1 MEEDEQASAA
11 KLQANFFGLTT
22 RASLC
27 SGRFVPSSVISV
39 LAEGLLSEPT
49 VIHCKENAHLSHVF
63 ACSWQCWNCALAVW
77 PTSISSQ
84 VKHLKRS
91 RFYHRRCLLSIKYV
105 HNLKY
110 FQTLAST
117 MHKHPYSVLTTLL
130 NRIQALSNP
139 KMKKKIKLFQAG
151 FIMHAR
157 KVS

>member
-11 KLQANFFGLTT
+11 KLQTNFFGLTT
-22 RASLC
+22 RTSLC
-27 SGRFVPSSVISV
+27 SGRFVPSSVM
-39 LAEGLLSEPT
+39 ADGLLSEPT
-49 VIHCKENAHLSHVF
+49 VVHCKENARLSHVS

-84 VKHLKRS
+84 VKPLKRS
-91 RFYHRRCLLSIKYV
+91 RFYHRRCLLIIRYI

-130 NRIQALSNP
+130 LKRIQALSNP
-139 KMKKKIKLFQAG
+139 RMRKIKLFQAG

-157 KVS
+157 KVP